1 MHHARYMH
9 VLFLDVNVNADVDL
23 GFATFTHPNR
33 RSTLQSMKV
42 IVNVIVIVEKHT
54 SRSLVIVN
62 VIVFVHAFAWPH
74 GSPIASNINLT

>member
-1 MHHARYMH
+1 
-9 VLFLDVNVNADVDL
+9 
-23 GFATFTHPNR
+23 
-33 RSTLQSMKV
+33 MKV

-54 SRSLVIVN
+54 SRSLVIVIVN